1 LKQGKE
7 MSDKPKKQDVIEDL
21 DALAEFLNERI
32 SELHKVVGKQMERQV
47 LIFYRGLV
55 WRAQKYFKD

>member
-1 LKQGKE
+1 

>member
-1 LKQGKE
+1 

-32 SELHKVVGKQMERQV
+32 SELHKVIGKQLERQV

-55 WRAQKYFKD
+55 WRAQRYFKN

>member
-1 LKQGKE
+1 

-55 WRAQKYFKD
+55 WRAQKYFKE

>member
-1 LKQGKE
+1 MKQGKE